1 MEVSI
6 NTLRND
12 ARDGGITPPSG
23 NGESAANVFESL
35 MYQTCLGCL
44 TMSSFQEAQTQ
55 MMNVMTM
62 AVKEG
67 KATPVM
73 AKMVEDV
80 RNFFIEKNKPQPQT
94 VYNNCTIS
102 SNMNSHNNNNNSNN
116 NTDSGTVENHF
127 DGDIDNFTITN

>member
-6 NTLRND
+6 GTLRND

-23 NGESAANVFESL
+23 SGGSAANVFESL

-44 TMSSFQEAQTQ
+44 TMNSFNEAQAQ

-67 KATPVM
+67 QATPRM
-73 AKMVEDV
+73 AQMVEDV
-80 RNFFIEKNKPQPQT
+80 RTFFIEKNKPQPQT

-102 SNMNSHNNNNNSNN
+102 SNTNSNNNSN

-127 DGDIDNFTITN
+127 GGDIDNFTMNNNTNK